1 MTDVAMTGTH
11 DAAHDH
17 ESLAHPVPLR
27 ILLGVWFLLMVL
39 TVATVAVTYVD
50 LGDFN
55 IWLALAI
62 AVVKASFVGLYF
74 MHLRYDSGF
83 NSLIL
88 VGSLLFVMLF
98 IGLTMRDTAEYQVD
112 FNVPRGVTPPAPQ
125 QEASP

>member
-1 MTDVAMTGTH
+1 MSDAAITGAH

-17 ESLAHPVPLR
+17 DSQAHPVPLR
-27 ILLGVWFLLMVL
+27 ILFGVWFLLMVL

-55 IWLALAI
+55 IWLALGI

-98 IGLTMRDTAEYQVD
+98 IGLTMRDTAEYQAD
-112 FNVPRGVTPPAPQ
+112 FKAPRGVTPPAAQ
-125 QEASP
+125 TEATP